1 MINQKLELG
10 ELDEK
15 GSALSIKK
23 ERESMNRD
31 MRTFGAC
38 LMGSICRAVGRIRS
52 EETQKGFRISITLL
66 QETGTFIS
74 GNSDCFLNTN

>member
-38 LMGSICRAVGRIRS
+38 LMGSIRRVVGRVRS